1 MRRFGVYVITERR
14 CNSSKTVEHE
24 GTLEQLIRELLVPM
38 VKKTNSIYVGWRRTR
53 PLDPKKVTNLNK
65 LCRTLN
71 TASDIL
77 TETYKLSTK
86 YYTYKRKK

>member
-14 CNSSKTVEHE
+14 CNSNKTVEHE

-38 VKKTNSIYVGWRRTR
+38 VKKTNSIYVGWWRTR
-53 PLDPKKVTNLNK
+53 PLNPKKVTNLNK